1 MDYITPFIKWLL
13 TCPYVRKNK
22 VFANALQAQKD
33 NIEIV
38 TQQISR
44 SQDKR
49 YIDGSVL
56 HRVVFTVFD
65 YKCISFNQIVKT
77 MVDKN
82 ENISALLETRQIID
96 WIAEQRKNGNYP
108 NFGDSYKVQD
118 IYTEYSSPCTP
129 SIDNSTTPPLAR
141 YSLPIICE
149 VLDYGG

>member
-22 VFANALQAQKD
+22 VFANAMQASKD

-44 SQDKR
+44 SQDKC

-65 YKCISFNQIVKT
+65 YKSISFNQLVKT

-82 ENISALLETRQIID
+82 ENVANLLETRKLID
-96 WIAEQRKNGNYP
+96 WIAEQRKNGKYP
-108 NFGDSYKVQD
+108 DFGRNCVVQD
-118 IYTEYSSPCTP
+118 VYTEYSSPSTP
-129 SIDNSTTPPLAR
+129 SVDNTTTPAIAR
-141 YSLPIICE
+141 YSLPVICE
-149 VLDYGG
+149 VLDYGS